1 MNNKNFEVILMID
14 ISVII
19 PVFRVERY
27 IEKCIESLLEQSYQ
41 NFEMIFVDDGTD
53 DNSIKIVETLLNKRN
68 FLEYRIIRQKNK
80 GQAAARNVG
89 LKSATGEYIVFVDSD
104 DVVHKDFLK
113 TLINNIKDY
122 CDMSVCSF
130 CFIPDQK
137 FDQLVESDNKIIELT
152 KEEFLYSFLYR
163 NKNFVV
169 VSILF
174 RRKFLLENN
183 LWFDEKVKFSEDQM
197 YIWKCIFSSNK
208 TVYTYAK
215 LYGYFL
221 RPNSIMT
228 ASKFDVIIESSK
240 LYKSF
245 CDQLLLEYSDH
256 QDICIYIYPRWSVG
270 VLFSTAKI
278 LTKAEYRTLYKQL
291 GGKTLFVKLLK
302 FIDLKTFCL
311 SFLIS
316 FSMNLSYY
324 ICRRVR

>member
-1 MNNKNFEVILMID
+1 MID